1 MTEENKPLGLGG
13 GGYKPEFK
21 VADVRGFAAGRDM
34 VDEVDVN
41 DPRQNLDNYTVNMQ
55 EMKKVVKK
63 YKKLKKYM
71 KSPLFEIQKLSGK
84 KTIVDELVDEYKENP
99 NL

>member
-1 MTEENKPLGLGG
+1 MTEEKQLGLGA
-13 GGYKPEFK
+13 GGYKPQFK
-21 VADVRGFAAGRDM
+21 VADFGGFVDNRDV
-34 VDEVDVN
+34 VDEVEVN

-71 KSPLFEIQKLSGK
+71 KSPMYEIQKLSGK

-99 NL
+99 NF